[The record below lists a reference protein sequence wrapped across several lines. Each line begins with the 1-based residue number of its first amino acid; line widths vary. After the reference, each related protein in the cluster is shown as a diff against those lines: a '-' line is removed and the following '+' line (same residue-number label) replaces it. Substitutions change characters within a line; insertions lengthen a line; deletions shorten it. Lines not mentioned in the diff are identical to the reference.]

1 MRRTVGASGPLPAD
15 QAWERYAVLAAW
27 SSWAPQISRVDA
39 TSARLMPGLT
49 GMVHGPLGVRVP
61 FEVLAVDE
69 VRREWT
75 WRVRAAL
82 VTLELVHA
90 VRARQGG
97 GADTTLEVTGP
108 AAVVLAYAPVA
119 QLALRRLVRP

>member
-1 MRRTVGASGPLPAD
+1 M
-15 QAWERYAVLAAW
+15 
-27 SSWAPQISRVDA
+27 
-39 TSARLMPGLT
+39 
-49 GMVHGPLGVRVP
+49 RVP

-69 VRREWT
+69 GRREWT
-75 WRVRAAL
+75 WRVRAAF

-90 VRARQGG
+90 VRERPDG

-108 AAVVLAYAPVA
+108 AAVVLAYTPVA